1 MKQFLA
7 SVAVFAM
14 PAIAFGEQQV
24 GGLIRSILNF
34 FGDVV
39 AFAGPF
45 LIAVALL
52 AFFWSLIKFLFDSEK
67 TKESKDFLIWS
78 IIILFVMVSIWG
90 IIAFF
95 QDNLGIGDGRDLIN
109 TPQVPIPVIR

>member
-14 PAIAFGEQQV
+14 PAIAFGQQPV

-34 FGDVV
+34 FSDVV
-39 AFAGPF
+39 NFAGPF

-52 AFFWSLIKFLFDSEK
+52 AFFWSLIKFLFESDK
-67 TKESKDFLIWS
+67 TKESKDFLVWS

-95 QDNLGIGDGRDLIN
+95 QSNLGIGDGRDLVN
-109 TPQVPIPVIR
+109 TPRVVVPGI